1 MEPKV
6 ETVNG
11 VIDNILDLE
20 NEQAKVAAYVQELEW
35 RRAKLHSFVGTLTED
50 ILTEK
55 AKEKLSNKVL
65 QMEMVVSFVKSG
77 AIHPKQDK

>member
-1 MEPKV
+1 M
-6 ETVNG
+6 ETVKG

-20 NEQAKVAAYVQELEW
+20 NEQAKLAAYVQELEW

-55 AKEKLSNKVL
+55 AN
-65 QMEMVVSFVKSG
+65 
-77 AIHPKQDK
+77 